1 MNYGSEIEKVLL
13 TGKQIEIRTQELA
26 DEINR
31 DYADKELLVVCI
43 LRGGVIFMADLFKRL
58 TVDAEMDFLAV
69 SSYGAGTTSSGEVK
83 VMKDL
88 SAPVDRKHILVIED
102 IIDTGITLS
111 YIMEMLS
118 ARKPSS
124 IKLCS
129 LLDKPSRRKVDLFGD
144 YVGFEIPNEFVVG
157 YGLDYDEKFRNLP
170 DVCVLSPSVYE
181 KNN

>member
-1 MNYGSEIEKVLL
+1 MEYGSDIAKVLITREQIEK
-13 TGKQIEIRTQELA
+13 RTQELA

-43 LRGGVIFMADLFKRL
+43 LRGGVIFMADLFTRL

-69 SSYGAGTTSSGEVK
+69 SSYGGGTTSSGEVR
-83 VMKDL
+83 VVKDL
-88 SAPVDRKHILVIED
+88 SAPVDQKHILVIED

-111 YIMEMLS
+111 YILDMLS
-118 ARKPSS
+118 ARKPAS

-129 LLDKPSRRKVDLFGD
+129 LLDKPSRRKADLYGD

-157 YGLDYDEKFRNLP
+157 YGLDYDEKYRNLP
-170 DVCVLSPSVYE
+170 DVCVLSSSVYE
-181 KNN
+181 NK